1 MASLN
6 LSVPFQTTTVTFSC
20 DAQGCLG
27 SFDFSS
33 RVGTTLGMD
42 MSWEQTK
49 ISTGSVGRGF
59 LALGADGL
67 GSLARVQGE
76 LDLDASKSTGTL
88 RLHGSGSD
96 NLGGEFASV
105 RFDISGPVGKTQ

>member
-1 MASLN
+1 MAALK

-49 ISTGSVGRGF
+49 ISTGAVGKGRLELGPNG
-59 LALGADGL
+59 LA
-67 GSLARVQGE
+67 SLAQVQGE
-76 LDLDASKSTGTL
+76 LDLDASKSSGTL

-96 NLGGEFASV
+96 KLGGEFASV
-105 RFDISGPVGKTQ
+105 RFDISGPVGKAE